1 MNFLGRV
8 PLAWL
13 QLTRYKLRLVVAI
26 LGIAFAAILIFM
38 QLAFLDSLYDSQTA
52 LHKLLKADLVLI
64 NTDMKLW
71 RTLGIFPDSI
81 YIAPSIFGKLNL

>member
-1 MNFLGRV
+1 MIFFRRV

-38 QLAFLDSLYDSQTA
+38 QLAFLDSLYESQTA
-52 LHKLLKADLVLI
+52 LHTRLVADLVLI
-64 NTDMKLW
+64 NSQMK
-71 RTLGIFPDSI
+71 TLATKISVG
-81 YIAPSIFGKLNL
+81 LT